1 MAAKANLTQSA
12 NVDIAA
18 REIDFVTTFGDNWQ
32 ALLDIMGV
40 MRPIKKQMGAVLK
53 SKEAKVTLQD
63 SVGEGEE
70 IPYSLATFNEK
81 TYQEMTLEKYAK
93 AVSAE
98 AIKDHGYDIAITMS
112 DRAFL
117 KQLQNNVMT
126 RFYNFLKTGTL
137 TATKADFQQALAAA
151 KGLVTNKWGS
161 LNLDMTEVVA
171 FVNVMDYYT
180 YLGDA
185 NITVQNYEGIQYL
198 KDFMG
203 YRTVFLLD
211 DTKIP
216 QGKVLATPVENI
228 VLYYV
233 DASDSDFARAGLE
246 FTTDGITNLIG
257 FHTEGNYHTA
267 VSECTAI
274 MGLTLF
280 AEYLNGIANVTFGTT
295 SGNGSDDSGDT
306 STKSTKS

>member
-1 MAAKANLTQSA
+1 MAAKENLTKSA
-12 NVDIAA
+12 NVNIKA
-18 REIDFVTTFGDNWQ
+18 REIDFVTRFGNTWQ

-81 TYQEMTLEKYAK
+81 NYEEMTLEKYKK

-98 AIKDHGYDIAITMS
+98 AINDHGYDIAITMS
-112 DRAFL
+112 DNAFL
-117 KQLQNNVMT
+117 KELQGNVMT
-126 RFYNFLKTGTL
+126 RFYNFIQTGTL
-137 TATKADFQQALAAA
+137 TSTKETFQQALATAR
-151 KGLVTNKWGS
+151 GLIVNKWGS
-161 LNLDMTEVVA
+161 LNLNMTEVVA

-185 NITVQNYEGIQYL
+185 NITVQSYEGIQYL

-228 VLYYV
+228 VLYYI
-233 DASDSDFARAGLE
+233 DPSDSQLANAGLE
-246 FTTDGITNLIG
+246 FRTDGVTNLIG
-257 FHTEGNYHTA
+257 FHTEGNYKTL

-274 MGLTLF
+274 MGMTLF
-280 AEYLNGIANVTFGTT
+280 AEYLNGIANVSFGGT
-295 SGNGSDDSGDT
+295 SGASETTQTKST
-306 STKSTKS
+306 STK

>member
-1 MAAKANLTQSA
+1 MAAKANLTKSA
-12 NVDIAA
+12 NIDVRA
-18 REIDFVTTFGDNWQ
+18 REIDFVTRFGDNWQ
-32 ALLDIMGV
+32 ALRDLLGI

-81 TYQEMTLEKYAK
+81 TYEEMTLEKYKK

-98 AIKDHGYDIAITMS
+98 AIQDHGYDIAITMS
-112 DRAFL
+112 DNAFL
-117 KQLQNNVMT
+117 KQLQGNVLT

-137 TATKADFQQALAAA
+137 TGTKDTFQQALATA
-151 KGLVTNKWGS
+151 KGLVENKWGS
-161 LNLDMTEVVA
+161 LNLDITEVVA

-211 DTKIP
+211 DNKIP

-228 VLYYV
+228 VLYYL

-246 FTTDGITNLIG
+246 FTTDGVTNLIG
-257 FHTEGNYHTA
+257 FHTEGNYQTL

-274 MGLTLF
+274 MGMTLF
-280 AEYLNGIANVTFGTT
+280 AEYLNGIANVSFGGA
-295 SGNGSDDSGDT
+295 SVASEAKST
-306 STKSTKS
+306 STK

>member
-1 MAAKANLTQSA
+1 MAAQENLTKSA
-12 NVDIAA
+12 NVNIKA
-18 REIDFVTTFGDNWQ
+18 REIDFVTRFGDTWQ

-63 SVGEGEE
+63 SVGEGEK

-81 TYQEMTLEKYAK
+81 TYEEMTLEKYKK

-98 AIKDHGYDIAITMS
+98 AINDHGYDIAITMS
-112 DRAFL
+112 DNAFL
-117 KQLQNNVMT
+117 KELQGNVMT
-126 RFYNFLKTGTL
+126 RFYNFIQTGTL
-137 TATKADFQQALAAA
+137 TGTKDTFQQALATAR
-151 KGLVTNKWGS
+151 GLVVNKWGS
-161 LNLDMTEVVA
+161 LNLNMTDVVA

-185 NITVQNYEGIQYL
+185 NITVQSYEGIQYL

-216 QGKVLATPVENI
+216 QGKVLATPIENI
-228 VLYYV
+228 VLYYI
-233 DASDSDFARAGLE
+233 DPSDSQLANAGLE
-246 FTTDGITNLIG
+246 FTTDGVTNLIG
-257 FHTEGNYHTA
+257 FHIEGNYETL

-274 MGLTLF
+274 MGMTLF
-280 AEYLNGIANVTFGTT
+280 AEYLNGIANVSFGGA
-295 SGNGSDDSGDT
+295 SGASE
-306 STKSTKS
+306 TKATKA